1 MRRGEWDDFSDD
13 DLRRTFVKYGEID
26 EKMSY
31 MIRDGQTQQ
40 HKGYGFVAFKTAGHR
55 AAWKWRLQTRLSLR
69 CCDGFCCGCWPRA
82 SRESRVTHTLTHG
95 VLSCQLPPTLR
106 SLR

>member
-40 HKGYGFVAFKTAGHR
+40 HKGYGFVAFRTAGRRVETAPSVSGRRRVVATVVVVAVGPARLGNPARR
-55 AAWKWRLQTRLSLR
+55 AR
-69 CCDGFCCGCWPRA
+69 
-82 SRESRVTHTLTHG
+82 
-95 VLSCQLPPTLR
+95 
-106 SLR
+106 

>member
-55 AAWKWRLQTRLSLR
+55 AAAPSVSKPGCRCVVVTVVAVGPARL
-69 CCDGFCCGCWPRA
+69 GNPA
-82 SRESRVTHTLTHG
+82 
-95 VLSCQLPPTLR
+95 
-106 SLR
+106 

>member
-55 AAWKWRLQTRLSLR
+55 AAWR
-69 CCDGFCCGCWPRA
+69 WPRA
-82 SRESRVTHTLTHG
+82 SPNPAVVAL
-95 VLSCQLPPTLR
+95 L
-106 SLR
+106 

>member
-40 HKGYGFVAFKTAGHR
+40 HKGYGFVAFRTAGRRGETAPSVSGRRRVVATVVAVGPARLGNPARR
-55 AAWKWRLQTRLSLR
+55 AR
-69 CCDGFCCGCWPRA
+69 
-82 SRESRVTHTLTHG
+82 
-95 VLSCQLPPTLR
+95 
-106 SLR
+106 

>member
-40 HKGYGFVAFKTAGHR
+40 H
-55 AAWKWRLQTRLSLR
+55 S
-69 CCDGFCCGCWPRA
+69 
-82 SRESRVTHTLTHG
+82 
-95 VLSCQLPPTLR
+95 QLE
-106 SLR
+106 